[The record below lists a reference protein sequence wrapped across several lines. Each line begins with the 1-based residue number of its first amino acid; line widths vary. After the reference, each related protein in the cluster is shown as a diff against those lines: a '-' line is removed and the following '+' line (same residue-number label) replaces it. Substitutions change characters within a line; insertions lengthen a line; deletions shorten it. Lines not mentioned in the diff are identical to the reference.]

1 MKKASRHNPI
11 GTLPMDKGVCALLQ
25 DKQGNMICEAYMY
38 RVGFFRFNW
47 HPSLEIM
54 FVMQGNLRIY
64 TQRGTYLLK
73 EGDIIVLQPNEGH
86 ATMRETVTQ

>member
-38 RVGFFRFNW
+38 RVGFSDLTGI
-47 HPSLEIM
+47 HP
-54 FVMQGNLRIY
+54 
-64 TQRGTYLLK
+64 LK
-73 EGDIIVLQPNEGH
+73 SCL
-86 ATMRETVTQ
+86 